1 MPPFLLKTL
10 KLAQIQEIGHRDLL
24 LGVNFRGSS
33 KVSTYIETGSL
44 GLSMTKHATLL
55 VEVENLKVGTN
66 PGNRSP

>member
-24 LGVNFRGSS
+24 LEVKVRGSP
-33 KVSTYIETGSL
+33 KVSTHIETGSL
-44 GLSMTKHATLL
+44 GLSITKRATFL